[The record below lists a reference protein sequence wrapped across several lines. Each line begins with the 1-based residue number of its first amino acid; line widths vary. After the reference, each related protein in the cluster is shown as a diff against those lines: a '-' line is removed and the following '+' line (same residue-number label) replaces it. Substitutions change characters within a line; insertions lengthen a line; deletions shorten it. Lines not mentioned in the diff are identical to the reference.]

1 MVWLFR
7 DTGRSFWEV
16 VRLDL
21 VMEVV
26 TWYWDV
32 VAKVVEE
39 MQVTSEVTEFD
50 LTVEV
55 LES

>member
-1 MVWLFR
+1 MFR

-39 MQVTSEVTEFD
+39 MTDFD